1 MGFLVHGSSG
11 PIARFR
17 RRLFPGHNSL
27 ARASDRF
34 EALLLKL
41 VILAALL
48 AIPVAAAVGSANH
61 GRQVAEAAADT
72 AGRLP
77 ATAYL
82 LKAAPV
88 RVVDSESVGTGDYTT
103 EATWT
108 DTRGA
113 RHTGGVLATPG
124 SPAGSAV
131 PIWIDAR
138 GDLTPAPK
146 TASTAVFDSV
156 LVGLWL
162 WFAVVAGLVVLHRG
176 VRLVLDRRRAAAWER
191 AWAAYPRSGSWP

>member
-1 MGFLVHGSSG
+1 MGFLVHGFSG

-17 RRLFPGHNSL
+17 RRLFPGGNSL
-27 ARASDRF
+27 ARGSDRF
-34 EALLLKL
+34 EALLLKI

-72 AGRLP
+72 AGRQA

-82 LKAAPV
+82 LKAAPI
-88 RVVDSESVGTGDYTT
+88 RIVDSEGTGTDDATT
-103 EATWT
+103 EAAWT
-108 DTRGA
+108 DARGA
-113 RHTGGVLATPG
+113 RHTGAVLATPG

-131 PIWIDAR
+131 PVWLDAR
-138 GDLTPAPK
+138 GELTPAPK

-156 LVGLWL
+156 LVGFWL
-162 WFAVVAGLVVLHRG
+162 WFAVVGGFVVLHRA

-191 AWAAYPRSGSWP
+191 AWAVYPRSGSWP

>member
-27 ARASDRF
+27 ARGSDRF
-34 EALLLKL
+34 EALVLKL

-48 AIPVAAAVGSANH
+48 AIPVAATVGSANH
-61 GRQVAEAAADT
+61 GRQVAAAAADAT
-72 AGRLP
+72 GRQA

-82 LKAAPV
+82 LTAAPV
-88 RVVDSESVGTGDYTT
+88 RIVDSESVGTGNSTT
-103 EATWT
+103 AATWT
-108 DTRGA
+108 DSRGA

-138 GDLTPAPK
+138 GELTAAPRN
-146 TASTAVFDSV
+146 ASTAVFDSV

-162 WFAVVAGLVVLHRG
+162 WFAVVGALVLFHRI
-176 VRLVLDRRRAAAWER
+176 VRLVLDRQRAAAWER
-191 AWAAYPRSGSWP
+191 AWAVYPRSGSWP

>member
-11 PIARFR
+11 PIALFR

-27 ARASDRF
+27 ARGSDRF

-41 VILAALL
+41 VILAAVL

-61 GRQVAEAAADT
+61 GRQLAAAATDA
-72 AGRLP
+72 AGRH
-77 ATAYL
+77 ATTAYL

-88 RVVDSESVGTGDYTT
+88 RIVDSESVGTDDSAT
-103 EATWT
+103 EAVWT

-113 RHTGGVLATPG
+113 RHTGGVFATPG
-124 SPAGSAV
+124 SPAGSPV

-138 GDLTPAPK
+138 GDQTAAPR

-162 WFAVVAGLVVLHRG
+162 WFAVVAALVLLHRA
-176 VRLVLDRRRAAAWER
+176 VRLVLDRQRSAAWER
-191 AWAAYPRSGSWP
+191 AWAVYRRSGSWP

>member
-17 RRLFPGHNSL
+17 RRLFPGRNSL
-27 ARASDRF
+27 ARGSDRF

-61 GRQVAEAAADT
+61 GRQVAAAAADST
-72 AGRLP
+72 GRHP

-88 RVVDSESVGTGDYTT
+88 RIVDSESVGTDTSTT

-108 DTRGA
+108 DSRGA
-113 RHTGGVLATPG
+113 RHTGGVLAAPG
-124 SPAGSAV
+124 SPAGSAM

-138 GDLTPAPK
+138 GELTTAPRN
-146 TASTAVFDSV
+146 ASTAVFDSV

-162 WFAVVAGLVVLHRG
+162 WFAVVAALVLVQRV
-176 VRLVLDRRRAAAWER
+176 VRLVLDRQRAAAWER

>member
-27 ARASDRF
+27 ARGSDRF
-34 EALLLKL
+34 EALLLKV

-61 GRQVAEAAADT
+61 GRQVAAAAAD
-72 AGRLP
+72 AIGRQA

-82 LKAAPV
+82 SKDAPV
-88 RVVDSESVGTGDYTT
+88 RIVDSESVGTGNSTT

-108 DTRGA
+108 DSRGV

-138 GDLTPAPK
+138 GELTAAPR

-162 WFAVVAGLVVLHRG
+162 WFAMVAALVLLHQV
-176 VRLVLDRRRAAAWER
+176 VRLILDRHRAAAWER
-191 AWAAYPRSGSWP
+191 AWAVYPRSGSWP

>member
-1 MGFLVHGSSG
+1 MHGSSG

-17 RRLFPGHNSL
+17 RRLFPGRNSL

-41 VILAALL
+41 FLLAALL
-48 AIPVAAAVGSANH
+48 AVPVAAAAGSANH
-61 GRQVAEAAADT
+61 GRQVAAAATDAVGRQATT
-72 AGRLP
+72 AFLS
-77 ATAYL
+77 
-82 LKAAPV
+82 KAAPV
-88 RVVDSESVGTGDYTT
+88 RIVDSESVGTDNATT

-108 DTRGA
+108 DSRGA

-124 SPAGSAV
+124 SPAGSPV
-131 PIWIDAR
+131 PIWVDAR
-138 GDLTPAPK
+138 GELTAAPR

-162 WFAVVAGLVVLHRG
+162 WFAVVASLVLFHRV
-176 VRLVLDRRRAAAWER
+176 VRLALDRHRIAAWER
-191 AWAAYPRSGSWP
+191 AWAVYPRSGSWP

>member
-1 MGFLVHGSSG
+1 MELLVHGSSG

-27 ARASDRF
+27 ARVSDRI

-61 GRQVAEAAADT
+61 DRQVAEAAADAT
-72 AGRLP
+72 GRQ
-77 ATAYL
+77 ATTAYL

-88 RVVDSESVGTGDYTT
+88 RIVDSESVGTGDATT

-108 DTRGA
+108 DSRGV

-124 SPAGSAV
+124 SPAGSPV

-138 GDLTPAPK
+138 GALTAAPK

-162 WFAVVAGLVVLHRG
+162 WFAVVAALVLLHRV
-176 VRLVLDRRRAAAWER
+176 VRLVLDRQRAAAWER

>member
-27 ARASDRF
+27 ARGSDRF

-48 AIPVAAAVGSANH
+48 AVPVAAAAGSANH
-61 GRQVAEAAADT
+61 GRQVAAAAVDS
-72 AGRLP
+72 AGRQ
-77 ATAYL
+77 ATTAYL

-88 RVVDSESVGTGDYTT
+88 RIVDSESVGTDDPTT

-108 DTRGA
+108 DSRGV

-124 SPAGSAV
+124 SPAGTAV

-138 GDLTPAPK
+138 GDLTAAPR

-162 WFAVVAGLVVLHRG
+162 WFAVVGSLVLLHRV
-176 VRLVLDRRRAAAWER
+176 VRLMLDRHRYAAWER
-191 AWAAYPRSGSWP
+191 AWAVYPRSGSWP

>member
-1 MGFLVHGSSG
+1 MHGSSG

-27 ARASDRF
+27 ARGSDRF

-48 AIPVAAAVGSANH
+48 AVPVAAAAGSANH
-61 GRQVAEAAADT
+61 GRQVAAAAVDA
-72 AGRLP
+72 AGRQ
-77 ATAYL
+77 ATTAYL

-88 RVVDSESVGTGDYTT
+88 RIVDSESVGTDNPAA

-108 DTRGA
+108 DSRGV

-124 SPAGSAV
+124 SPAGTAV

-138 GDLTPAPK
+138 GALTAAPR

-162 WFAVVAGLVVLHRG
+162 WFAVVGSLILLHRV
-176 VRLVLDRRRAAAWER
+176 VRLALDRHRFAAWER
-191 AWAAYPRSGSWP
+191 AWAVYPRSGSWP

>member
-11 PIARFR
+11 PVARFR
-17 RRLFPGHNSL
+17 RRLFPARNSL
-27 ARASDRF
+27 ARGSDRF
-34 EALLLKL
+34 EAFVLKL

-61 GRQVAEAAADT
+61 GRQVAAAAADT
-72 AGRLP
+72 TGRQA

-82 LKAAPV
+82 LTAAPV
-88 RVVDSESVGTGDYTT
+88 RIVDSESVGTGDPATA
-103 EATWT
+103 ATWT
-108 DTRGA
+108 DSRGA
-113 RHTGGVLATPG
+113 RHTGSVLATPG

-138 GDLTPAPK
+138 GELTTAPRN
-146 TASTAVFDSV
+146 ASTAVFDSV

-162 WFAVVAGLVVLHRG
+162 WFAVVAALVLFHRV
-176 VRLVLDRRRAAAWER
+176 VRLVLDRQRAAAWER
-191 AWAAYPRSGSWP
+191 AWAVYPRSGSWP